1 MYNRN
6 NNSLHYVHNIYLP
19 VHISQNSD
27 YLYLVN
33 VTMLQD
39 SEGPSPM
46 QTVGKETRNT
56 KEKVARKLH
65 ATANGNNRI

>member
-6 NNSLHYVHNIYLP
+6 NNSLHYVQNIYLP

-33 VTMLQD
+33 VTILED

-46 QTVGKETRNT
+46 QTVGKET
-56 KEKVARKLH
+56 
-65 ATANGNNRI
+65 